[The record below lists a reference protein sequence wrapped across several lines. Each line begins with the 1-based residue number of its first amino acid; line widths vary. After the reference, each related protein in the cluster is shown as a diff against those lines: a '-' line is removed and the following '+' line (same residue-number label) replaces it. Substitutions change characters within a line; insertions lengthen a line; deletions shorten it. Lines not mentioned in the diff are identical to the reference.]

1 MALKLNISNQPL
13 KMYPE
18 CAHLEIHCVPTSIQ
32 VGVINN
38 RSFALVQLHIIVCQV
53 FNYGHTLPSGYLTTI
68 QLYRIQYNVAKCGVQ
83 LN

>member
-53 FNYGHTLPSGYLTTI
+53 FNYGHTLPSGYLT
-68 QLYRIQYNVAKCGVQ
+68 YAQY
-83 LN
+83 LTTEYSIM